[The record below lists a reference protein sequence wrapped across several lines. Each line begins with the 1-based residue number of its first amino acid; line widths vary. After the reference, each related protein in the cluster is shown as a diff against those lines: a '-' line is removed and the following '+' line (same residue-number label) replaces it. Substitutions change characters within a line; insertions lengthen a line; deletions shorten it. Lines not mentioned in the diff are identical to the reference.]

1 MSFNEIYR
9 RHRIEMNLK
18 EKDLILV
25 ASFMNKFLII
35 KWNLLK
41 YSVTVESFVGS
52 QVEKEQMKKKGK

>member
-1 MSFNEIYR
+1 
-9 RHRIEMNLK
+9 MNLK

-52 QVEKEQMKKKGK
+52 QVEKEQIKKRKGK